1 MVTGMARRNRWFGPA
16 LMALA
21 AVVGACGSPQDDAAA
36 TNRHLLVTEI
46 RDAESLVVGL
56 VFTQLMTDDDIV
68 AATLALCDLE
78 SRRGFD
84 AAVESATGILRSLDW
99 RAPANGSMLG
109 RMLRVGVTSVCGEA
123 GVAETTLAQ
132 LLPARPQFE
141 IGGATA
147 AAVDAAVAA
156 FLDTSEGDLFI
167 TTIRQQEAE
176 HPEVFTAA
184 MSDDALVDLGRGICS
199 TIGELGP
206 DADEELRGHQES
218 YGWTGEADSAMFA
231 LIVDSSDAVCITV
244 GS

>member
-1 MVTGMARRNRWFGPA
+1 MARRNRWIGPA
-16 LMALA
+16 LVALA
-21 AVVGACGSPQDDAAA
+21 AVIGACGSSQNDPAA
-36 TNRHLLVTEI
+36 TNRHLLVSEV

-84 AAVESATGILRSLDW
+84 AAVEEATGILRSLDW

-109 RMLRVGVTSVCGEA
+109 RMLRAGETSVCGEA
-123 GVAETTLAQ
+123 GTAETALAQ
-132 LLPARPQFE
+132 LLPARPQFS

-147 AAVDAAVAA
+147 ADVDAAVAA

-167 TTIRQQEAE
+167 TTIRQQELE

-184 MSDDALVDLGRGICS
+184 MSDDELVDLGRGICS

-206 DADEELRGHQES
+206 AADAELRGAQET

-231 LIVDSSDAVCITV
+231 LIVDSSDAICITV

>member
-1 MVTGMARRNRWFGPA
+1 MARRNRWFGPA

-21 AVVGACGSPQDDAAA
+21 AVIGACGSPQDDAAA
-36 TNRHLLVTEI
+36 TNRHLLVSEI

-84 AAVESATGILRSLDW
+84 AAVEEATGILRSLDW

-123 GVAETTLAQ
+123 GTAETALAQ
-132 LLPARPQFE
+132 LLPARPQWDP
-141 IGGATA
+141 GATA
-147 AAVDAAVAA
+147 ADVDAAVAA
-156 FLDTSEGDLFI
+156 FLDTTEGNLFI

-176 HPEVFTAA
+176 HSDGFTAA
-184 MSDDALVDLGRGICS
+184 MSDDELVDLGRGICS
-199 TIGELGP
+199 TIGELGS
-206 DADEELRGHQES
+206 DADEELRRHQES

-231 LIVDSSDAVCITV
+231 LIVDSSEAVCITV

>member
-1 MVTGMARRNRWFGPA
+1 MARRNRWFGPA

-21 AVVGACGSPQDDAAA
+21 AVIGACGSPQDDAAA

-68 AATLALCDLE
+68 AATLALCDVE
-78 SRRGFD
+78 SRLGYD
-84 AAVESATGILRSLDW
+84 AAIEEATGILRALDW

-109 RMLRVGVTSVCGEA
+109 RMLRTGGTSVCGEA
-123 GVAETTLAQ
+123 GTEAETALAQ
-132 LLPARPQFE
+132 LLPARPQWDP
-141 IGGATA
+141 GATA
-147 AAVDAAVAA
+147 ADVDAAVAA
-156 FLDTSEGDLFI
+156 FLDTTEGNLFI

-176 HPEVFTAA
+176 HPDVFTAA
-184 MSDDALVDLGRGICS
+184 MSDDELIDLGRGICS

-206 DADEELRGHQES
+206 DADEELRRHQAS

>member
-1 MVTGMARRNRWFGPA
+1 MARRNRWFGPV
-16 LMALA
+16 LVVL
-21 AVVGACGSPQDDAAA
+21 AVVIGACGSSQNDPAA
-36 TNRHLLVTEI
+36 TNRHLLVSEV
-46 RDAESLVVGL
+46 RDAESFVVGL

-68 AATLALCDLE
+68 AATLALCDVK
-78 SRRGFD
+78 SRLGYD
-84 AAVESATGILRSLDW
+84 TAIEEATGILRALDW

-109 RMLRVGVTSVCGEA
+109 RMLRAGGTSVCGEA
-123 GVAETTLAQ
+123 GTEAETALAQ
-132 LLPARPQFE
+132 LLPARPQFS

-147 AAVDAAVAA
+147 ADVDAAVAA

-167 TTIRQQEAE
+167 TTIRQQEAQ

-184 MSDDALVDLGRGICS
+184 MSDDELVDLGRGICS

-206 DADEELRGHQES
+206 DADEELRRHQAS

-231 LIVDSSDAVCITV
+231 LIVDSSEAVCITV